1 MARKNARKRKAPTA
15 KQRKETGVKSG
26 KGKGKY
32 PLATKKQALS
42 AIKLRHHGKG
52 VSAASVLSRVS
63 RSKYGKDPQVKAALK
78 RARTTDKKRKRK

>member
-1 MARKNARKRKAPTA
+1 MARKNARKRTAPTA
-15 KQRKETGVKSG
+15 KQRKETGIKSG

-63 RSKYGKDPQVKAALK
+63 RSKHGKDPQVKAALK
-78 RARTTDKKRKRK
+78 RARAADKPKRK